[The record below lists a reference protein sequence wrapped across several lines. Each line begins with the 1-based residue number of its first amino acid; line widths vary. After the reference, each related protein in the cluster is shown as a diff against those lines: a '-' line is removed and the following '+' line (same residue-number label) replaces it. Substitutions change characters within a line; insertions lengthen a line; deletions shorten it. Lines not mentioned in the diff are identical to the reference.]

1 PARLPRRRRT
11 WACPCRRTD
20 RCAWAPSRARAPA
33 RASARAQASVHP
45 HTGWQTGRMPQATS
59 FDPDRIGAGLP
70 AAALIEDIRQLAA
83 TGPGL
88 RAVVEAPPGTGKTTV
103 IPPALQQAL
112 TSAATSHPAAEAA
125 ARPARVL
132 VSQPRRVAARAAAA
146 RLASLSGLR

>member
-1 PARLPRRRRT
+1 MGSFHLIMPRGLGCRPRVHGDG
-11 WACPCRRTD
+11 CRRPT
-20 RCAWAPSRARAPA
+20 A
-33 RASARAQASVHP
+33 P
-45 HTGWQTGRMPQATS
+45 HTGWQTGRMPEATP
-59 FDPDRIGAGLP
+59 FDPDRIGTDLP
-70 AAALIEDIRQLAA
+70 AAALIENVRRLAA

-146 RLASLSGLR
+146 RLASLSGLRVG